1 MKNAS
6 NRSRRF
12 KFIETV
18 LTDVGRRRNENQDA
32 YGIAHT
38 DEISL
43 FIVADGMGG
52 ARGGA
57 TASSLAVH
65 VVTREAFESSG
76 KLNAVSLKN
85 SIECANAVIFNKSK
99 TDEDLSGMGTTIVA
113 LAFVGEQCV
122 VAHVGDSRIYRLREN
137 ELEQLTRDHTLV
149 QELVDT
155 GAIPPEE
162 AADHPIAHMLTRSL
176 GPTDSIE
183 VEVRVLPDLCEVDDQ
198 FLLCS
203 DGLYN
208 LVTDE
213 EIAQSMATKEPE
225 EAARELVDLALER
238 GGTDNVTVEI
248 LRLTTLND
256 SDASVE
262 YPSDS
267 VPTIKLSEP
276 SEVPSIDEM
285 IAAVQEQVSDSGDE
299 SSEDAASENEAADAA
314 AKVTDEGS
322 GESEAIEDAG
332 EEDTEEEE
340 TQEPLPD
347 VSGAL
352 LEKAAQNAG
361 GREFRFLQLAGAVIG
376 LSALGAVAFVF
387 INLESSRGGR
397 SGAAVSEASS
407 ASERDE
413 LSEELAVWAKN
424 NEATVDTSAATED
437 RLQDAIEE
445 QTEVKAPTSEEIAK
459 IVGTEET
466 TEEVPEEDASEP
478 EEVTLASAT
487 TPAEEEITDEEIEA
501 KVEELSN
508 LEVGPPPVVDIRA
521 EELDKIPANQ
531 PIVWENEAL
540 KLARVREQQ
549 EQDDFGQIEAKPRE
563 AEEPVAETSQ
573 TPTLPTKILASE
585 EASDVLEQKVRV
597 RERIE
602 DLDVKLRLL
611 SYNSEAEIRQQAS
624 ELRLEKVKSER
635 LLEETREKLS
645 QAKERVETWLDFQRK
660 SSTVDN
666 PKTLADEV
674 AEISPELSAKRE
686 KYTQA
691 SRDYLQAVD
700 EWQAEPNDLT
710 AASKMGALGRTLQQ
724 RRQEYEDGVVIA
736 IAQGVE
742 TSINEVTKN
751 SVALERLEEQTQ
763 QLSRHLGYYEG
774 FTPLA
779 AERKR
784 DLKSSYLSDRKSLVS
799 QLDELKKKLS
809 DTKEKEL
816 FRQQV
821 SADYPI
827 NNPASR

>member
-1 MKNAS
+1 M
-6 NRSRRF
+6 
-12 KFIETV
+12 

-57 TASSLAVH
+57 TASSLAVN
-65 VVTREAFESSG
+65 VVSREAFQESG

-183 VEVRVLPDLCEVDDQ
+183 VEVQVLPDLCEEGDQ

-208 LVTDE
+208 LVTDA
-213 EIAQSMATKEPE
+213 EIAQSMSVKEPE
-225 EAARELVDLALER
+225 EAAKELVDLALER

-248 LRLTTLND
+248 LRLTSLGDEAANAVF
-256 SDASVE
+256 SKSSAPEIV
-262 YPSDS
+262 
-267 VPTIKLSEP
+267 ISEP
-276 SEVPSIDEM
+276 SDIPNLEEM
-285 IAAVQEQVSDSGDE
+285 IAAVSEQAEGAEASAEERLSESDTATPEDSADVEDSEQVE
-299 SSEDAASENEAADAA
+299 ASEAVAE
-314 AKVTDEGS
+314 
-322 GESEAIEDAG
+322 ESEEG
-332 EEDTEEEE
+332 EE
-340 TQEPLPD
+340 LPE
-347 VSGAL
+347 VS
-352 LEKAAQNAG
+352 AANIEQATRSAG
-361 GREFRFLQLAGAVIG
+361 GKEFRVLQFMGAVVG
-376 LSALGAVAFVF
+376 VTALCAVAFVF
-387 INLESSRGGR
+387 LNLNSSKEPLLESVVNEIASE
-397 SGAAVSEASS
+397 VSE
-407 ASERDE
+407 ERDE

-424 NEATVDTSAATED
+424 ADSTVDASQAAED
-437 RLQDAIEE
+437 RLEATTQEVEE
-445 QTEVKAPTSEEIAK
+445 PEVKAPTSEEIAS
-459 IVGTEET
+459 IIGTEEPQ
-466 TEEVPEEDASEP
+466 EEQTASEESSPTELAALEDSGEP
-478 EEVTLASAT
+478 EISA
-487 TPAEEEITDEEIEA
+487 EEIEA

-508 LEVGPPPVVDIRA
+508 LDVGPPPVVELGA
-521 EELDKIPANQ
+521 ETLDKIPANQ

-540 KLARVREQQ
+540 KLARFRQQ
-549 EQDDFGQIEAKPRE
+549 IGQQIGQQDADPLEAAP
-563 AEEPVAETSQ
+563 ANPQSVQPA
-573 TPTLPTKILASE
+573 PTESSTAVTRILASE
-585 EASDVLEQKVRV
+585 EASDVLEEKSRL

-611 SYNSEAEIRQQAS
+611 SYNSASEIRQQAS

-635 LLEETREKLS
+635 LLEETRAKLS
-645 QAKERVETWLDFQRK
+645 KSKQSVEQWLEFQRK
-660 SSTVDN
+660 STAIQN
-666 PKTLADEV
+666 PKSLADEV
-674 AEISPELSAKRE
+674 AELSPELASKRE

-691 SRDYLQAVD
+691 SREYLQAVD

-710 AASKMGALGRTLQQ
+710 AASKMGALGRALQQ
-724 RRQEYEDGVVIA
+724 RRQEFEDGVVVA
-736 IAQGVE
+736 IAEGVE
-742 TSINEVTKN
+742 QSINEVTKQN
-751 SVALERLEEQTQ
+751 VALERLEEQVQ

-779 AERKR
+779 SERKR
-784 DLKSSYLSDRKSLVS
+784 DLKRSYLTDRKSLVS
-799 QLDELKKKLS
+799 QLDELKTKLS
-809 DTKEKEL
+809 DEKEKEL
-816 FRQQV
+816 FRKQV
-821 SADYPI
+821 AADYPL
-827 NNPASR
+827 NNPAPR